1 MHLKNRLDAHFASA
15 AAVAAGVALFG
26 AVPDADA
33 GVVWSG
39 IVDINI
45 PSTSDGVYV
54 NLVTGQAGVSSG
66 AVAGWHINPFG
77 TNSMGFFGAAG
88 AGFMRADGASATLV
102 DNLAFLTEIGA
113 SQSFGSGSGG
123 VESTGATAMNL
134 NSSENLIGFRFVNA
148 TTGGTHYG
156 WMRIQFTGTS
166 FSQPRAIVEYAYE
179 SVAGASIEAGVIP
192 APGVLALLAA
202 AGFMV
207 RRRRR

>member
-1 MHLKNRLDAHFASA
+1 
-15 AAVAAGVALFG
+15 
-26 AVPDADA
+26 
-33 GVVWSG
+33 
-39 IVDINI
+39 
-45 PSTSDGVYV
+45 
-54 NLVTGQAGVSSG
+54 
-66 AVAGWHINPFG
+66 
-77 TNSMGFFGAAG
+77 
-88 AGFMRADGASATLV
+88 
-102 DNLAFLTEIGA
+102 
-113 SQSFGSGSGG
+113 